1 MFDHPINPFQYSSMS
16 DECCTDKNLY
26 ARRYNMALSKFKSAL
41 FLGKLFRIAMRVL
54 GRKHRLFD
62 LHEIKPELALHGS
75 SYSGIQVV
83 RIRSIIGSEGK
94 CADFDMGFHPV
105 NEIAR
110 ERWVNMATVN
120 LSHLP
125 LPPVQL
131 IQVGDAY
138 FVRDG
143 HHRISV
149 ARAFGQDAIDAEVV
163 TWKASPPFPWQPE
176 TETERLRSWKRMDQ
190 SA

>member
-1 MFDHPINPFQYSSMS
+1 MFDHPINPFKYSSLS
-16 DECCTDKNLY
+16 DECCSEKNLY
-26 ARRYNMALSKFKSAL
+26 AQRYNMALSKFKSVL
-41 FLGKLFRIAMRVL
+41 LSGKLFRIAMKAL
-54 GRKHRLFD
+54 GRKPLLFD
-62 LHEIKPELALHGS
+62 LNEIKHELKLHGS
-75 SYSGIQVV
+75 CYSGLKAV

-105 NEIAR
+105 NEKAR
-110 ERWVNMATVN
+110 QRWVNMAMVY
-120 LSHLP
+120 LSYLP

-131 IQVGDAY
+131 IQIGDAY

-149 ARAFGQDAIDAEVV
+149 ARALGQDAIDAEVV
-163 TWKASPPFPWQPE
+163 TWKASPPFPWQPGTE
-176 TETERLRSWKRMDQ
+176 TETQQSWKKIDQ